1 MLIKSFGIKIG
12 EIYFHGSDII
22 EYSGLQETSVEYEM
36 TENAVG
42 NGTIITGWYMPER
55 EITLTARVPKMNA
68 ESVFRYF
75 KGNKNYVLV
84 IGERKINVVMQN
96 VKLNWALTFYNDP
109 RIELSLI
116 APDPYFY
123 DVSDFG
129 KDIAGIIP
137 QFGFPWTYSPD
148 NPVKFGYREFTDQT
162 IFENDGDAEV
172 GLKLR
177 IEASGIIRGVKF
189 ENLRTGQYIKINQ
202 DLAQGD
208 ILEISTVSNPS
219 ETPYIKLNGVDIFD
233 KIDRMSDF
241 FKLAVGD
248 NFLKYSAEEGVT
260 EMNVYLYYSPKY
272 SSGLEDIT

>member
-1 MLIKSFGIKIG
+1 MLIKQFGIKIG
-12 EIYFHGSDII
+12 DIYFSGYDII
-22 EYSGLQETSVEYEM
+22 EYSGLQEISVEYEM

-75 KGNKNYVLV
+75 KGNKNYVLT

-96 VKLNWALTFYNDP
+96 VKLDWTLTFYNDP

-162 IFENDGDAEV
+162 IFENDGDDEV

-177 IEASGIIRGVKF
+177 IEAYGVVKGVKF

-202 DLAQGD
+202 DLSQGD

-219 ETPYIKLNGVDIFD
+219 ETPYIRLNGVDIFD

-248 NFLKYSAEEGVT
+248 NFLKYSADEGVT

-272 SSGLEDIT
+272 SSGLEDIV